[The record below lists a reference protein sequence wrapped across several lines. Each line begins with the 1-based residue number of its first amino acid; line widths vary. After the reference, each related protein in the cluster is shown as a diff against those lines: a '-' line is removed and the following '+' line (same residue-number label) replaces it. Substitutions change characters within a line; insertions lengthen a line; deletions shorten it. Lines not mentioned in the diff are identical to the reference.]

1 MSILKHLTG
10 HSHVLDDLTMNDLW
24 DNTKALALGAWAR
37 TTRRVRAA
45 GAFLLFLYDLTLD
58 LPDPGSFP

>member
-1 MSILKHLTG
+1 
-10 HSHVLDDLTMNDLW
+10 VLDDLTMNDLW

-45 GAFLLFLYDLTLD
+45 GAFLLFLYDLALD
-58 LPDPGSFP
+58 LVTSNGQTNRCHS